1 MKIKKT
7 TDLHHQRQ
15 MNEKKNEKIPFAQRI
30 WEPTRSAWLPSWIQ
44 KPDLCHSIQLKC
56 EIMLNVRLQNTFAT
70 NLFRSS
76 IVPISMF
83 HHRDLHHL
91 VKRLKLFYVTFNCR
105 WKMKHSNIFR
115 LLGAKWSARKENMET
130 VDVLVYWSA
139 PETLY
144 LRSNYPF

>member
-7 TDLHHQRQ
+7 TELHHQRQ
-15 MNEKKNEKIPFAQRI
+15 MNEKKKSKNTICTKDMKTNTFGMITKLDP
-30 WEPTRSAWLPSWIQ
+30 

-56 EIMLNVRLQNTFAT
+56 EIMLNVRLQNTFVT

-76 IVPISMF
+76 TVPISLF
-83 HHRDLHHL
+83 HHTDFHHL

-115 LLGAKWSARKENMET
+115 LLGAKWSAQKNMKT
-130 VDVLVYWSA
+130 VDSLVYWFA

>member
-1 MKIKKT
+1 MKIKKQSYT
-7 TDLHHQRQ
+7 TDGKWKR
-15 MNEKKNEKIPFAQRI
+15 KKSKNTICTKDMKTNTFGMITKLDP
-30 WEPTRSAWLPSWIQ
+30 

-56 EIMLNVRLQNTFAT
+56 DMMLNVRLQNTFDT

-76 IVPISMF
+76 SVPISLF
-83 HHRDLHHL
+83 HHCDFHHL

-105 WKMKHSNIFR
+105 WKIKHSNIFR
-115 LLGAKWSARKENMET
+115 LLGAKWPAQKKHENS
-130 VDVLVYWSA
+130 LFYWFA